1 MNELPTEV
9 VTKIFSYLTIQEI
22 LAGPG
27 VACHRFYNIVKSCK
41 ELWRKLKTNVEF
53 SVLSFRFIMV
63 HAQNFE
69 VLSLKYSQKSVRYN
83 SPDSYIEDCLSL
95 CVNVRE
101 LDLSHNTSVVSLAF
115 TQNMPFLNKIIIKG
129 CTSLDPDIMIAKLG
143 CCKTLTVLDI
153 TSCIQLEEHHVFGL
167 IQVCK
172 QLPLLKIF
180 KAEWSRQFSPE
191 TVIDILSSSNLS
203 ELAVTPSNWGSPL
216 WAEIFKVFSTVRF
229 GECIMSQI

>member
-1 MNELPTEV
+1 MYAN
-9 VTKIFSYLTIQEI
+9 LT
-22 LAGPG
+22 
-27 VACHRFYNIVKSCK
+27 
-41 ELWRKLKTNVEF
+41 
-53 SVLSFRFIMV
+53 
-63 HAQNFE
+63 
-69 VLSLKYSQKSVRYN
+69 
-83 SPDSYIEDCLSL
+83 
-95 CVNVRE
+95 
-101 LDLSHNTSVVSLAF
+101 DLSHNTSVVSLAF

-153 TSCIQLEEHHVFGL
+153 TSCIQLEEDHVFGL

-180 KAEWSRQFSPE
+180 KAEWSCQFSPE

-216 WAEIFKVFSTVRF
+216 CVTNYVIIYVTIRATCNSGVLNNKEDQVFKCSLRHYFVVTIVVTVVPGPGSR
-229 GECIMSQI
+229 